1 MSSTK
6 SETKLETEM
15 RATAVAAKT
24 AGGKLARLG
33 ADGRSKLLRA
43 LAAALREPGV
53 RAEVAA
59 ANGKDMERAKA
70 ENVATPLVKR
80 LGLDAGKLDSV
91 CDGLDQLA
99 AMPDLVGRAT
109 LRRELDDGLV
119 LERVSTPLGLLGVI
133 FESRPDALVQIV
145 GLAWKSGNAVLLKG
159 GREALGTNR
168 ALTAVIH
175 RVLEAAGIDPR
186 AAVLLEGREDVAA
199 VLGLHGIVEVIVAR
213 GSSEFVRHIMS
224 QSDIPVMG
232 HAAGV
237 CHLYV
242 HEGADAGMAA
252 KLAVDGKTTYPAAC
266 NATETLL
273 WDAGAGAALDA
284 CAEALKQAGVE
295 LRADEATRK
304 RVPWAKPATD
314 ADFGFE
320 FGANV
325 IAVKQ
330 VGGID
335 DAMAH
340 IAAHGSKHT
349 EAIVTGDAAAAGRF
363 LAEVDAAGIFHNAST
378 RFADGYRYGLG
389 AEVGI
394 STDKLHA
401 RGPVGVEGLLTY
413 RWLLRGSG
421 QETASY
427 GPGKRPFKH
436 KRSVRSGAPRAR
448 LIDLFEHQL
457 DACRERDG
465 LQHLLPVVDGRVEVA
480 REGVRQLSRVLD
492 RTDESARLLW
502 HLRHGRDH
510 QQSALLEGLGLAQQK
525 LVVEFVRLGDRL
537 RPDDEAGP
545 GSIDGGDTN
554 PLYPLNDDRELVL
567 AQPEDLQD
575 PRGAPDLVEPHVRTV
590 LRRIH
595 LRDDRDE
602 LARPV
607 RALDGDEASLPVDVQ
622 RQDGAGKDDAVAERQ
637 HGDLAHDLDALGL
650 WSLAGQGVILTP
662 VLKKVLGDEQQRE
675 HDAERR
681 AHQAAGAAGTAG
693 HEHDRRGGEADRARG
708 HQQREPA
715 HVRDRHDGR
724 RHQRH
729 VAGQLHHRPHRQG
742 RPQQRERDR
751 GDAKPPPAPQAEREG
766 AGGGDDREMRKR
778 GEETVGGGRT
788 DAVAQHAGELGDRD
802 EP

>member
-1 MSSTK
+1 MSTEK
-6 SETKLETEM
+6 ATTAETKLQAEM
-15 RATAVAAKT
+15 RATALAAKT

-53 RAEVAA
+53 RAEVFA
-59 ANGKDMERAKA
+59 ANAKDMERAKA

-80 LGLDAGKLDSV
+80 LGLDAGKLDGV

-99 AMPDLVGRAT
+99 EMPDLVGRAT

-119 LERVSTPLGLLGVI
+119 LERVSAPLGLLGVI

-168 ALTAVIH
+168 ALAAVIH
-175 RVLEAAGIDPR
+175 RVLEAAGVDAR

-224 QSDIPVMG
+224 ASDIPVMG
-232 HAAGV
+232 HAAGI

-242 HEGADAGMAA
+242 HQGADPAMAA

-284 CAEALKQAGVE
+284 CAEALKAAGVE
-295 LRADEATRK
+295 LRADEATLK

-330 VGGID
+330 VAGID
-335 DAMAH
+335 EAMAH
-340 IAAHGSKHT
+340 IAANGSKHT
-349 EAIVTGDAAAAGRF
+349 EAIVTADASAAERF

-413 RWLLRGSG
+413 RWLLRGGG

-427 GPGKRPFKH
+427 GPGKRAFKH
-436 KRSVRSGAPRAR
+436 R
-448 LIDLFEHQL
+448 DL
-457 DACRERDG
+457 
-465 LQHLLPVVDGRVEVA
+465 
-480 REGVRQLSRVLD
+480 
-492 RTDESARLLW
+492 
-502 HLRHGRDH
+502 
-510 QQSALLEGLGLAQQK
+510 
-525 LVVEFVRLGDRL
+525 
-537 RPDDEAGP
+537 
-545 GSIDGGDTN
+545 
-554 PLYPLNDDRELVL
+554 
-567 AQPEDLQD
+567 
-575 PRGAPDLVEPHVRTV
+575 
-590 LRRIH
+590 
-595 LRDDRDE
+595 
-602 LARPV
+602 
-607 RALDGDEASLPVDVQ
+607 
-622 RQDGAGKDDAVAERQ
+622 
-637 HGDLAHDLDALGL
+637 
-650 WSLAGQGVILTP
+650 
-662 VLKKVLGDEQQRE
+662 
-675 HDAERR
+675 
-681 AHQAAGAAGTAG
+681 
-693 HEHDRRGGEADRARG
+693 
-708 HQQREPA
+708 
-715 HVRDRHDGR
+715 
-724 RHQRH
+724 
-729 VAGQLHHRPHRQG
+729 
-742 RPQQRERDR
+742 
-751 GDAKPPPAPQAEREG
+751 
-766 AGGGDDREMRKR
+766 
-778 GEETVGGGRT
+778 
-788 DAVAQHAGELGDRD
+788 
-802 EP
+802 